1 MSDKIRYFTGAGKTE
16 EAGRGGE
23 IERSKSLE
31 GGDSGGC
38 GCSVCLT

>member
-1 MSDKIRYFTGAGKTE
+1 MSDKIHYFNGAGKTE
-16 EAGRGGE
+16 EGGRGRE
-23 IERSKSLE
+23 IERIKSLE